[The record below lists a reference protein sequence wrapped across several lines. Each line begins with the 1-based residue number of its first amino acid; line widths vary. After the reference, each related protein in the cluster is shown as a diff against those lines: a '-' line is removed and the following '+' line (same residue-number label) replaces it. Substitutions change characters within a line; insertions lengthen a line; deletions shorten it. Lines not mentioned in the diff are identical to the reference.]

1 MIALSNQ
8 IKRRPEATTMKNN
21 LKIVIAIVVAVI
33 LAAAIPVLIWK
44 FTSHPGAVHPAGN
57 GDGQYLDRKQLAF
70 AGYAT
75 PEATLQSMFW
85 AANSGDGDQLFACF
99 SPEGQVA
106 IGKEPNGRKN
116 FDAGVKKA
124 AQAQSIKGLQ
134 VVARKVLADDQV
146 ELKFKLDFASPPK
159 NGERDKGFA
168 ICPLVKIGGEW
179 KLSGKKTKDY
189 TPDWDNGS
197 QPEPAAP

>member
-1 MIALSNQ
+1 
-8 IKRRPEATTMKNN
+8 MKNN
-21 LKIVIAIVVAVI
+21 LKIIIAITGAVI
-33 LAAAIPVLIWK
+33 FAAAFPFLIWK
-44 FTSHPGAVHPAGN
+44 LTSHSGAVHPAGN
-57 GDGQYLDRKQLAF
+57 GAGQYLDRKQLAF

-85 AANSGDGDQLFACF
+85 AANNGDGDQLFVCF
-99 SPEGQVA
+99 SPEAQAA
-106 IGKEPNGRKN
+106 IGREPNGRKN
-116 FDAGVKKA
+116 FDDGVKKN
-124 AQAQSIKGLQ
+124 AQAQSIKGIQ

-168 ICPLVKIGGEW
+168 ICPLVKIGDEW
-179 KLSGKKTKDY
+179 KLCVKTKNY
-189 TPDWDNGS
+189 TPDWDSGS

>member
-1 MIALSNQ
+1 
-8 IKRRPEATTMKNN
+8 MKNN
-21 LKIVIAIVVAVI
+21 LKIVIAIIGTVI
-33 LAAAIPVLIWK
+33 FAATFPFLIWK
-44 FTSHPGAVHPAGN
+44 FSSHTGAVHPAGN
-57 GDGQYLDRKQLAF
+57 GDGHYLDRKQLAF

-85 AANSGDGDQLFACF
+85 AANNGDGDQLFACF
-99 SPEGQVA
+99 SPEDQAA

-116 FDAGVKKA
+116 FDAGVKKS

-159 NGERDKGFA
+159 NGEHDKVFA
-168 ICPLVKIGGEW
+168 ICPFVKIGGEW
-179 KLSGKKTKDY
+179 KLRGKTKNY

>member
-1 MIALSNQ
+1 
-8 IKRRPEATTMKNN
+8 MKNN

-33 LAAAIPVLIWK
+33 LAAAFPFLIWK
-44 FTSHPGAVHPAGN
+44 FTSHTGAVHPAGN
-57 GDGQYLDRKQLAF
+57 GAGQYLDRKQLAF

-99 SPEGQVA
+99 SPEDQAA

-116 FDAGVKKA
+116 FDAGVKKN

-134 VVARKVLADDQV
+134 ITARKVLADDQV
-146 ELKFKLDFASPPK
+146 EFKFKLDFASPPN

-168 ICPLVKIGGEW
+168 ICPFVKIGGEW
-179 KLSGKKTKDY
+179 KLRGKTKNY

>member
-8 IKRRPEATTMKNN
+8 IKRRPEATAMKNN

-44 FTSHPGAVHPAGN
+44 FTSHTGAVHPAGN
-57 GDGQYLDRKQLAF
+57 GDGQYLDREQLAF

-85 AANSGDGDQLFACF
+85 AANSGDGDKLFACF
-99 SPEGQVA
+99 SPEAQAA
-106 IGKEPNGRKN
+106 INKEPNGRKN
-116 FDAGVKKA
+116 FDAGVKQS
-124 AQAQSIKGLQ
+124 AQAQSIKGMQ
-134 VVARKVLADDQV
+134 VVARKMLADDQV
-146 ELKFKLDFASPPK
+146 DLKFKLDFASPPK

-168 ICPLVKIGGEW
+168 ICPFVKIGDEW
-179 KLSGKKTKDY
+179 KLSGKTKNY

>member
-8 IKRRPEATTMKNN
+8 IKCRPEATAMKNN

-44 FTSHPGAVHPAGN
+44 FTSHTGAVHPAGN
-57 GDGQYLDRKQLAF
+57 GDGQYLDREQLAF

-85 AANSGDGDQLFACF
+85 AANSGDGDKLFACF
-99 SPEGQVA
+99 SPEAQAA
-106 IGKEPNGRKN
+106 INKEPNGRKN
-116 FDAGVKKA
+116 FDAGVKQS
-124 AQAQSIKGLQ
+124 AQAQSIKGMQ
-134 VVARKVLADDQV
+134 VVARKMLADDQV
-146 ELKFKLDFASPPK
+146 DLKFKLDFASPPK

-168 ICPLVKIGGEW
+168 ICPFVKIGDEW
-179 KLSGKKTKDY
+179 KLSGKTKNY

>member
-8 IKRRPEATTMKNN
+8 IKCRPEATAMKNN

-85 AANSGDGDQLFACF
+85 AANNGDSDQLFACF
-99 SPEGQVA
+99 SPEDQAA

-116 FDAGVKKA
+116 FDAGVKKSA
-124 AQAQSIKGLQ
+124 PAQSIKGLQ
-134 VVARKVLADDQV
+134 ITARKVLADDQV

-168 ICPLVKIGGEW
+168 ICPFVKIGGEW
-179 KLSGKKTKDY
+179 KLRGKTKNY